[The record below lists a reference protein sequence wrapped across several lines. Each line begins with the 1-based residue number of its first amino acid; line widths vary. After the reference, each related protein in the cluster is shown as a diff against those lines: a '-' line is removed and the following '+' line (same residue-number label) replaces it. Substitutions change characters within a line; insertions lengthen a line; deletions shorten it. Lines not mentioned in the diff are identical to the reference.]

1 MTVKFSDY
9 VRGMICVMVVVPV
22 VFMAV
27 YPMVMVLLPERL
39 AILADLPR
47 DLTILVLLD
56 TAFIPV
62 LGGLFYWRARRRAA
76 KWGKGV
82 PRDEVDTRDVY

>member
-1 MTVKFSDY
+1 MTAKFSDY

-22 VFMAV
+22 VFLAV
-27 YPMVMVLLPERL
+27 YPIVMVTMPERL
-39 AILADLPR
+39 AVLADMPR
-47 DLTILVLLD
+47 DLTVLVLLN

-62 LGGLFYWRARRRAA
+62 LGVLFYWRARRRAA
-76 KWGKGV
+76 KWAQGV

>member
-9 VRGMICVMVVVPV
+9 VRGMVCVMVVAPM

-47 DLTILVLLD
+47 DLTLLVLLN
-56 TAFIPV
+56 TVFIPI
-62 LGGLFYWRARRRAA
+62 LGGIFYWRARRRAA
-76 KWGKGV
+76 KWAQGV